1 MATKA
6 QTQTRDQAGRK
17 SGDKQPSRA
26 QSKQAERLEW
36 IVAVISSVI
45 VLALAGFIL
54 YEAVTKTGKEPDIR
68 FEIAKAVPMT
78 EGHAVE
84 FVVHNDGHVTV
95 ADVQIEGTA
104 ELDEGESETSSVT
117 LDYLPAG
124 SSAEIG
130 LGFSQEVDPEQVT
143 LRVLGYTYP

>member
-6 QTQTRDQAGRK
+6 QTQTSDQAGRK

-84 FVVHNDGHVTV
+84 FVVHNDGHVIV

-104 ELDEGESETSSVT
+104 ELD
-117 LDYLPAG
+117 
-124 SSAEIG
+124 
-130 LGFSQEVDPEQVT
+130 
-143 LRVLGYTYP
+143 